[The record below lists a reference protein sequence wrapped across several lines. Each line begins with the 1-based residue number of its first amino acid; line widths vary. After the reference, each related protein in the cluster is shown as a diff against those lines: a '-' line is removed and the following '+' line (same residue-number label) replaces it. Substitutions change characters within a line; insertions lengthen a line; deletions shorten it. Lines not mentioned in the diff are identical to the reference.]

1 MAFEPIDREPTILGT
16 ASAPI
21 DRGFAAD
28 RSAKAR
34 HAERRRFSDFYDSEF
49 PPKLGQITC
58 SINRTHFGR
67 KEEVHTE
74 RNTTRSSRT
83 PREDFALQKED
94 EDGFA
99 YKLRLSFLYS
109 FISFLLYFL

>member
-21 DRGFAAD
+21 DRGLEAD

-34 HAERRRFSDFYDSEF
+34 HAERRRFLDFYDSEF

-67 KEEVHTE
+67 KGRFTQRKTPQEAQEHQERILLFKEEMKA
-74 RNTTRSSRT
+74 
-83 PREDFALQKED
+83 D
-94 EDGFA
+94 
-99 YKLRLSFLYS
+99 LSA
-109 FISFLLYFL
+109 IPD